1 MKICVE
7 EFCTFFPGSKHEK
20 MTNVRSCRQH
30 YLFRYHASVSPGG
43 QRVLLNVGSFYLS
56 CIWHQIK
63 KLLMNNDW
71 HRYVY
76 LGILSIVFVGCIY
89 IICYNTLFI
98 IFLTVYFTCWVFF
111 FIMMVVMTQ
120 SETLRNSVTAR
131 DVDVEMMTLDVNW
144 LSTRTT
150 HTHTYSNTHTM
161 AIKSHLKL
169 RKLGGCRESVAAA
182 RVVKDSQ
189 TTGTGPWQH
198 NTAQHSWVS

>member
-1 MKICVE
+1 
-7 EFCTFFPGSKHEK
+7 
-20 MTNVRSCRQH
+20 
-30 YLFRYHASVSPGG
+30 
-43 QRVLLNVGSFYLS
+43 
-56 CIWHQIK
+56 
-63 KLLMNNDW
+63 MNNDW

-98 IFLTVYFTCWVFF
+98 IFLTVYFTCWLFF

-198 NTAQHSWVS
+198 NTTQHSTAEWVRAGAESGLEKETCESRGRCSAPQRCLAVYQNTPGLWVLG